1 MTEKILMGHGSG
13 GKLMADLIHN
23 LIQKVLGSQ
32 ALQLDDSAVL
42 KIDKRDLAFTTDT
55 YTITPLFF
63 PGGDIG
69 CLAVNGTVNDLAVL
83 GATPLYL
90 SCGLILEEGL
100 EMDVLKRVLSSIK
113 KSCQKA
119 EVVVVT
125 GDTKVVEKGSVD
137 RMFIN
142 TSGIGM
148 LEVPIQRKK
157 IEPGDRILING
168 TIGDHGISIMAR
180 RTGLSF
186 SQGLK
191 SDCAPLNHMI
201 GEVIKRFPDS
211 IKFMRDPTRGG
222 VASVL
227 NEIVQNQP
235 FAAVLTEECF
245 PLKREVVGVCEILGI
260 DPLYAANEGKVV
272 MVVEQTKADQITDL
286 LRQHPEGK
294 DAAIIGEIV
303 NQHKGVVYVETPIR
317 GRRMLP
323 LLLEDQL
330 PRIC

>member
-1 MTEKILMGHGSG
+1 
-13 GKLMADLIHN
+13 MADLIEKRIRN
-23 LIQKVLGSQ
+23 ILGSQ

-42 KIDKRDLAFTTDT
+42 EWRDRRLAFTTDT

-69 CLAVNGTVNDLAVL
+69 SLAVNGTVNDLAVL

-100 EMDVLKRVLSSIK
+100 EMETLERILVSIK
-113 KSCQKA
+113 RACGKA
-119 EVVVVT
+119 KVKVVT

-137 RMFIN
+137 RIFIN
-142 TSGIGM
+142 TSGIGV
-148 LEVPIQRKK
+148 LKTPVQRK
-157 IEPGDRILING
+157 EVVPGDRILISG
-168 TIGDHGISIMAR
+168 TIGDHGIAIMAH

-186 SQGLK
+186 SRGLV
-191 SDCAPLNHMI
+191 SDCAPLNKMI
-201 GEVIKRFPDS
+201 GEVITEFPDA

-227 NEIVQNQP
+227 NEIVKNQP
-235 FAAVLTEECF
+235 FGAVLSEDRL
-245 PLKREVVGVCEILGI
+245 PLKKEVVGVCDILGI

-272 MVVEQTKADQITDL
+272 MVVEKKYADDIIDKMKGNPQG
-286 LRQHPEGK
+286 R
-294 DAAIIGEIV
+294 DAAVIGEMTGHH
-303 NQHKGVVYVETPIR
+303 QGMVYVETPI
-317 GRRMLP
+317 GGKRMLP
-323 LLLEDQL
+323 LLLADQL